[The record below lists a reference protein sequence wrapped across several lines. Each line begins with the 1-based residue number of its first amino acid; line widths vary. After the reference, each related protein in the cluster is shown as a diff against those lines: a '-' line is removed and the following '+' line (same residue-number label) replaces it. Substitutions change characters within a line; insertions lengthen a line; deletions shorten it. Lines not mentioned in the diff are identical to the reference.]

1 MQLFSPQSK
10 KNPADAGNG
19 PLSAPQEDHMPIRTD
34 LAIESTDTADGKL
47 PEGVFV
53 EQNEQDGIKL
63 TTVRIDTEEASRRLG
78 KPPGRYLTFEIP
90 ITSATD
96 NGAKAASLLAEKLA
110 EMLPAGPV
118 LVAGL
123 GNEQITPDAL
133 GPRAARQILATRHIG
148 LDMAAKLGLEGL
160 RPVCSIAP
168 GVLGQTG
175 IETAEMIASVAR
187 DISPAAVVVIDA
199 LVSRS
204 LSRLGATVQLSD
216 TGIAPGG
223 GVLNQRAA
231 LNQKSLGVPVISVGV
246 PTVVD
251 GATMVTDLG
260 GGQPSEEASGV
271 MVTPRDIDQLIDKGA
286 RLISS
291 AVNIALQPQLS
302 PDDIAYLTA

>member
-1 MQLFSPQSK
+1 
-10 KNPADAGNG
+10 
-19 PLSAPQEDHMPIRTD
+19 MPIRTD

-53 EQNEQDGIKL
+53 EQSEQDGIKL

-110 EMLPAGPV
+110 KMLPRPGAGGRAWQRANH
-118 LVAGL
+118 AGR
-123 GNEQITPDAL
+123 L

-160 RPVCSIAP
+160 AAGLLHRSGRTGAD
-168 GVLGQTG
+168 GHRDRRDNRLG
-175 IETAEMIASVAR
+175 AR

-199 LVSRS
+199 LASRS

-231 LNQKSLGVPVISVGV
+231 LNQKSLGV
-246 PTVVD
+246 
-251 GATMVTDLG
+251 
-260 GGQPSEEASGV
+260 
-271 MVTPRDIDQLIDKGA
+271 R
-286 RLISS
+286 
-291 AVNIALQPQLS
+291 
-302 PDDIAYLTA
+302 